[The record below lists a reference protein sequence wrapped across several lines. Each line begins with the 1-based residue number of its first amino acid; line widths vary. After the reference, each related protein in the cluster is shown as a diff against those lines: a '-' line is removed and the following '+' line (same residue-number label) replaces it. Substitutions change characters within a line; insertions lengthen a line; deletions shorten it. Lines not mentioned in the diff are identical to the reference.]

1 MIEDFAL
8 DVENLAVKHRARAAL
23 KSLMDGGPAAG
34 PFVRQ
39 GLHHQ
44 NSAVI
49 VGCCRVLDHFLYEE
63 AVPDLLA
70 LLDHDDEDVRAW
82 AMHALACDRCKE
94 GTCRP
99 GEDDSIPMA
108 LSMLR
113 SDPSSKVRVQTVALI
128 FPAVHHRAD
137 VAEALKHAR
146 DHDPSPNVRKQ
157 AGLRAPG
164 GSMYLRKSPLR
175 EERIALR
182 SSSTRARL
190 IAR

>member
-1 MIEDFAL
+1 MEDFAL
-8 DVENLAVKHRARAAL
+8 DVENLAVKHRAKAAL
-23 KSLMDGGPAAG
+23 QSLMAGGPAAG

-39 GLHHQ
+39 GLHHR
-44 NSAVI
+44 SPAVI
-49 VGCCRVLDHFLYEE
+49 VGCCQVLDHFLYEE
-63 AVPDLLA
+63 AVPDLLE
-70 LLDHDDEDVRAW
+70 LLEHDHAEVRAW

-113 SDPSSKVRVQTVALI
+113 SDASSKVRVQAVSLI
-128 FPAVHHRAD
+128 FPAVHYSAD
-137 VAEALKHAR
+137 VAEALRHAR

-157 AGLRAPG
+157 AGLRARG
-164 GSMYLRKSPLR
+164 GSMFLRTSPSREARTSLR
-175 EERIALR
+175 T
-182 SSSTRARL
+182 SSTRARL

>member
-1 MIEDFAL
+1 MEDFAL
-8 DVENLAVKHRARAAL
+8 DVENLAVKHRAKAAL
-23 KSLMDGGPAAG
+23 RSLMDGGPAAG
-34 PFVRQ
+34 SFVGQ

-44 NSAVI
+44 DPAVI

-63 AVPDLLA
+63 AVPDLLEI
-70 LLDHDDEDVRAW
+70 LDHDDADVRAW
-82 AMHALACDRCKE
+82 AMHALACDRCRE

-113 SDPSSKVRVQTVALI
+113 SDASSKVRVQAVSLI
-128 FPAVHHRAD
+128 LTAVHYRAD
-137 VAEALKHAR
+137 VAEALIHAR

-164 GSMYLRKSPLR
+164 GSLYLRTSPSREARTSLR
-175 EERIALR
+175 T
-182 SSSTRARL
+182 SSTRARL

>member
-1 MIEDFAL
+1 MA
-8 DVENLAVKHRARAAL
+8 
-23 KSLMDGGPAAG
+23 GGPAAG

-63 AVPDLLA
+63 AVPDLLEI
-70 LLDHDDEDVRAW
+70 LEHDDAEVRAW

-113 SDPSSKVRVQTVALI
+113 SDPSSEVRVQAVALI

-137 VAEALKHAR
+137 VAEALAYAR

-157 AGLRAPG
+157 AGLRARG
-164 GSMYLRKSPLR
+164 GSMFLRTSPLR
-175 EERIALR
+175 EERTAPR
-182 SSSTRARL
+182 TSSTRARL